1 MDETEPA
8 PSVSRSRANS
18 SILGLMAKTWLAQST
33 LPLYERKTQKGVK
46 P

>member
-8 PSVSRSRANS
+8 PSVFCSRANS
-18 SILGLMAKTWLAQST
+18 SILDLMAKTWLAQST

>member
-8 PSVSRSRANS
+8 PSVSRFRANS
-18 SILGLMAKTWLAQST
+18 SILCLMAKTWLAQST